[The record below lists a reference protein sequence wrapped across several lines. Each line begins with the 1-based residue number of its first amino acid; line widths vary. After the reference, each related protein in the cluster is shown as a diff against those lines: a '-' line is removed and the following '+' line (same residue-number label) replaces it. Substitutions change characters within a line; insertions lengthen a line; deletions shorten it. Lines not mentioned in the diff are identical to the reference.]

1 MKNKTQLGD
10 ERVNPICKGATAKWL
25 TWLALFMK
33 EIFLVRSLSYEARRS
48 MLFHHILLLLE
59 TKLIPSFSLLILAG
73 SSCQSLSQMKFGDS
87 QTKVFE
93 MNASTICAPLEDLV
107 VPLLSL

>member
-1 MKNKTQLGD
+1 MVNLVGFIYERNFSRSFSIIRSKKEYVISPHPPFARNKAD
-10 ERVNPICKGATAKWL
+10 
-25 TWLALFMK
+25 
-33 EIFLVRSLSYEARRS
+33 
-48 MLFHHILLLLE
+48 
-59 TKLIPSFSLLILAG
+59 PSFSLLILAG